1 MSGTRKSADRWSTDC
16 AWNVAQDSP
25 TEVRDACA
33 CKIGAVKPACRRVDL
48 RVRHAGPME
57 RNPFSRHDPCLQA
70 TAFSACAPDRLRGW
84 RNTAG
89 LAPRSPPMN
98 TRRSRD
104 NARIANMRRL
114 GILLATCT
122 FLCAQIPTGPPLPYC
137 VVEGWPQLPAGWNF
151 GEVAAVDGD
160 TNDNVCAGVKGE
172 DRRARACSAGACRR
186 VYRAAVGSAI
196 GSPRLDGSWERVGAL
211 GNCCHWR
218 EPSFRKLPG
227 PTVLEPGR
235 GRLRQ
240 PPIDQF
246 CMSALL
252 SSTNRLLR
260 LM

>member
-57 RNPFSRHDPCLQA
+57 RNPFSRHDPCLRA
-70 TAFSACAPDRLRGW
+70 TAFNACAPDRFRGW

-137 VVEGWPQLPAGWNF
+137 VVEGWPQLPAGWNL

-160 TNDNVCAGVKGE
+160 TNDNVWVLSDGPHPVMQFDKSGQFLRVARVSWQE
-172 DRRARACSAGACRR
+172 ATWLARRPGWK
-186 VYRAAVGSAI
+186 Y
-196 GSPRLDGSWERVGAL
+196 LDG
-211 GNCCHWR
+211 
-218 EPSFRKLPG
+218 
-227 PTVLEPGR
+227 
-235 GRLRQ
+235 
-240 PPIDQF
+240 
-246 CMSALL
+246 
-252 SSTNRLLR
+252 
-260 LM
+260 